1 MYFKRIL
8 LTILIV
14 SIHIPTMAMII
25 IRTAAQESSEPKY
38 VAIRNNGINA
48 VGGIC
53 VDIFRA
59 IEKHSPEI
67 QFTGDQ
73 VWMPRMRIDAQFL
86 ENRIDAICGVQ
97 NIERNTA
104 QYKLLSTPLFS
115 VDYLLAVRANDPIQ
129 INTWD
134 DIRKLGD
141 DGKIMVIRGFGI
153 FDILNN
159 IGGLSVD
166 NSATSSIS
174 NLRKLIAGRGRFY
187 CHRSPGIKSS
197 IKSSGLESQI
207 RIIEPPLISEKFYM
221 GLRKNLPDNQIKI
234 INDALIAIY
243 KSGELKRI
251 FDRYRE

>member
-1 MYFKRIL
+1 M
-8 LTILIV
+8 LIFF
-14 SIHIPTMAMII
+14 
-25 IRTAAQESSEPKY
+25 AQLKNTHLRFS
-38 VAIRNNGINA
+38 
-48 VGGIC
+48 
-53 VDIFRA
+53 
-59 IEKHSPEI
+59 
-67 QFTGDQ
+67 FTGDQ

-207 RIIEPPLISEKFYM
+207 RIIEPPLISENV
-221 GLRKNLPDNQIKI
+221 RCVNT
-234 INDALIAIY
+234 
-243 KSGELKRI
+243 
-251 FDRYRE
+251 